1 MRKQL
6 SEERKQELRNQL
18 TKARSKKKTAEYK
31 NIFPS
36 VLAKPDDDPLSLKS
50 IKKWIKHNK
59 EKASAFLTNSRRR
72 GTTPKQSIADKIN
85 ADGAKAYIRMME
97 HYLRTGDW
105 ISDFMGDDEE
115 KKTQWKCVA
124 MAYHE
129 DGTPKRT
136 KGVWYPDIQTIW
148 TSEGETYGN

>member
-1 MRKQL
+1 MRKKL
-6 SEERKQELRNQL
+6 SEERKQQLRDQL
-18 TKARSKKKTAEYK
+18 DAARKKKAPAEYK
-31 NIFPS
+31 NVHPN

-50 IKKWIKHNK
+50 IKKSIKHNK
-59 EKASAFLTNSRRR
+59 DKASAFLTNSRRR
-72 GTTPKQSIADKIN
+72 GASPKQSIADRIH
-85 ADGAKAYIRMME
+85 ADSAKAYIRFME

-124 MAYHE
+124 MAYNP

-136 KGVWYPDIQTIW
+136 KGVWYSDIQTVW
-148 TSEGETYGN
+148 TSEQ

>member
-1 MRKQL
+1 MRKKL
-6 SEERKQELRNQL
+6 SEERKQELRDQL

-31 NIFPS
+31 NVYPS
-36 VLAKPDDDPLSLKS
+36 VLTKPDDDPLSLKY
-50 IKKWIKHNK
+50 IKKSIKHNK
-59 EKASAFLTNSRRR
+59 EKAAAYLTNSRRR

-124 MAYHE
+124 MAYNP

-136 KGVWYPDIQTIW
+136 KGVFYPDINTVW
-148 TSEGETYGN
+148 TSEQ

>member
-85 ADGAKAYIRMME
+85 ADSAKAYIRFME

-105 ISDFMGDDEE
+105 ISDFMGEDEE

-124 MAYHE
+124 MAYHA

-136 KGVWYPDIQTIW
+136 KGVYYPDIKTVW
-148 TSEGETYGN
+148 VSE

>member
-6 SEERKQELRNQL
+6 SEKRKQELRDQL
-18 TKARSKKKTAEYK
+18 TKARSKKSPAEYK
-31 NIFPS
+31 NIHPK
-36 VLAKPDDDPLSLKS
+36 VLEIPDDDPLSLKS
-50 IKKWIKHNK
+50 IKKSIKHSK
-59 EKASAFLTNSRRR
+59 DRATAYSVNSRRR
-72 GTTPKQSIADKIN
+72 GATPKQAITDSINSDN
-85 ADGAKAYIRMME
+85 TKAYIRFME

-124 MAYHE
+124 MAYHA

-136 KGVWYPDIQTIW
+136 KGVFYPDINAVWVSDI
-148 TSEGETYGN
+148 

>member
-1 MRKQL
+1 MRKKL
-6 SEERKQELRNQL
+6 SEERKQELRDQL
-18 TKARSKKKTAEYK
+18 TKARSKKKAAEYK
-31 NIFPS
+31 NVYPS

-50 IKKWIKHNK
+50 IKKSIKHNK
-59 EKASAFLTNSRRR
+59 EKAAAFLTNSRRR

-124 MAYHE
+124 MAYNP

-136 KGVWYPDIQTIW
+136 KGVWYPDIQTVW
-148 TSEGETYGN
+148 TSEQ

>member
-1 MRKQL
+1 MRKKL
-6 SEERKQELRNQL
+6 SEERKQELRDQL

-31 NIFPS
+31 NVYPS

-50 IKKWIKHNK
+50 IKKAIKHNK

-85 ADGAKAYIRMME
+85 ADSAKAYIRFME

-105 ISDFMGDDEE
+105 ISDFMGDYEE

-124 MAYHE
+124 MAYHA

-136 KGVWYPDIQTIW
+136 KGVWYPDIGTVW

>member
-1 MRKQL
+1 MRKKL
-6 SEERKQELRNQL
+6 SEERKQQLRDQL
-18 TKARSKKKTAEYK
+18 DAARKKKAPAEYK
-31 NIFPS
+31 NVHPN

-50 IKKWIKHNK
+50 IKKSIKHNK
-59 EKASAFLTNSRRR
+59 DKASAFLTNSRRR
-72 GTTPKQSIADKIN
+72 GVSPKQAISDRIHADS
-85 ADGAKAYIRMME
+85 AKAYIRFME

-136 KGVWYPDIQTIW
+136 KGVWYPDIQTVW
-148 TSEGETYGN
+148 TSEQ

>member
-1 MRKQL
+1 MRKKL
-6 SEERKQELRNQL
+6 SEERKQQL
-18 TKARSKKKTAEYK
+18 GDQLDAARKKKAPAEYK
-31 NIFPS
+31 NVHPN

-50 IKKWIKHNK
+50 IKKSIKHNK
-59 EKASAFLTNSRRR
+59 DKASAFLTNSRRR
-72 GTTPKQSIADKIN
+72 GASPKQSIADRIH
-85 ADGAKAYIRMME
+85 ADSAKAYIRFME

-136 KGVWYPDIQTIW
+136 KGVWYPDIQAVW
-148 TSEGETYGN
+148 TSEQ

>member
-6 SEERKQELRNQL
+6 TEKRKQELRDQL
-18 TKARSKKKTAEYK
+18 SKARSKRSPAEYK
-31 NIFPS
+31 NIHPK
-36 VLAKPDDDPLSLKS
+36 VLEIPDDDILSLKS
-50 IKKWIKHNK
+50 IKKAIKHSK
-59 EKASAFLTNSRRR
+59 DKASAYSVNSRRR
-72 GTTPKQSIADKIN
+72 GATPKQAITDSINSDN
-85 ADGAKAYIRMME
+85 TKAYIRFME

-124 MAYHE
+124 MAYHA

-136 KGVWYPDIQTIW
+136 KGIFYPDINMVW
-148 TSEGETYGN
+148 GEVV

>member
-6 SEERKQELRNQL
+6 SEERKQELRDQL
-18 TKARSKKKTAEYK
+18 TKARKKKAPAEYK
-31 NIFPS
+31 NIHPS
-36 VLAKPDDDPLSLKS
+36 VLQKSDDDPLSVKS

-59 EKASAFLTNSRRR
+59 EKASAYLTNSRRR

-85 ADGAKAYIRMME
+85 ADSAKAYIRFME

-105 ISDFMGDDEE
+105 ISNFMGDDEE

-124 MAYHE
+124 MAYNA

-136 KGVWYPDIQTIW
+136 KGVYYPDIKAVW
-148 TSEGETYGN
+148 VSE

>member
-1 MRKQL
+1 MRKKL
-6 SEERKQELRNQL
+6 SEERKQELRDQL
-18 TKARSKKKTAEYK
+18 TKARSKRAPAEYK
-31 NIFPS
+31 NIYPS
-36 VLAKPDDDPLSLKS
+36 VLGKPDDDPLSLKS
-50 IKKWIKHNK
+50 IKKSIKHNK
-59 EKASAFLTNSRRR
+59 EKAAAFLTNSRRR
-72 GTTPKQSIADKIN
+72 STTPKQSIADKIN

-148 TSEGETYGN
+148 TSE

>member
-1 MRKQL
+1 MRKKL
-6 SEERKQELRNQL
+6 SEERKQELRDQL
-18 TKARSKKKTAEYK
+18 TKARSKRAPAEYK
-31 NIFPS
+31 NIYSS

-50 IKKWIKHNK
+50 VKLWIKHNK
-59 EKASAFLTNSRRR
+59 EKAAAYLTNSRRR

-105 ISDFMGDDEE
+105 ISNFMGQDEE

-136 KGVWYPDIQTIW
+136 KGVWYPDIRAVW
-148 TSEGETYGN
+148 TSEQ

>member
-6 SEERKQELRNQL
+6 SEERKQELRDQL
-18 TKARSKKKTAEYK
+18 TKARSKKKSAEYK
-31 NIFPS
+31 NVYPS
-36 VLAKPDDDPLSLKS
+36 VLAKPDDDSLSAKS

-72 GTTPKQSIADKIN
+72 GTTPKQSITDKIN
-85 ADGAKAYIRMME
+85 ADSAKAYIRFME

-105 ISDFMGDDEE
+105 ISDFMGEDEE

-124 MAYHE
+124 MAYNA

-136 KGVWYPDIQTIW
+136 KGVYYPDIKAVW
-148 TSEGETYGN
+148 VSE